1 MPRYTQGVMDVG
13 ATICTSR
20 QPQCLICPVQNICKG
35 YAQGEPEKYPVKT
48 KKLKRSVEHL
58 NLLLALKPDGSVWL
72 ERRAAKGVWGGLYCL
87 PVFESETALM
97 AFVPAPVQARLQY
110 LPTFKHVLTHKDMH
124 LSPVVARFSV
134 SQKMVPNPANESG
147 RWFLPGEWLT
157 MGLPAPIRKLLE

>member
-1 MPRYTQGVMDVG
+1 
-13 ATICTSR
+13 
-20 QPQCLICPVQNICKG
+20 
-35 YAQGEPEKYPVKT
+35 
-48 KKLKRSVEHL
+48 
-58 NLLLALKPDGSVWL
+58 
-72 ERRAAKGVWGGLYCL
+72 
-87 PVFESETALM
+87 M